1 MHDVKR
7 LTRGGAMGVRV
18 TLRSVAEAAGV
29 STAAVSY
36 AFNRPDRLS
45 SEMRSRILGVARELG
60 YSGPDAAARTLRTGR
75 ANAIGVIFT
84 TGLTYAFSDPYV
96 LALLGGLAETLARS
110 RTSLVLIPFA
120 PVVAGLSDA
129 EVRDSLDAV
138 HRAVID
144 GAVADGLTDDHPAVR
159 ALSERAIP
167 LVRSSETAVGRC
179 VLIDDREAGR
189 EIGRHLA
196 GLGHREVAVVV
207 ASPGEQGCAV
217 TPADEEA
224 LYPYSRHRLAGIREG
239 LPAGVRVRVVS
250 AGNNAD
256 APGRIAATAILKA
269 LDRPTAIAADSDVLA
284 AAVVEVALA
293 QGLRVGHDLSV
304 TGFDD
309 VPLAASIGLTTV
321 RQPIHEKGRL
331 MARMLLDPDNLP
343 NRLTLPTELVVRS
356 STGPVPMH

>member
-1 MHDVKR
+1 MS
-7 LTRGGAMGVRV
+7 VRV

-60 YSGPDAAARTLRTGR
+60 YAGPDAAARSLRTGR

-84 TGLTYAFSDPYV
+84 TELTYAFSDPYV
-96 LALLGGLAETLARS
+96 LALLGGLAETLAHS

-129 EVRDSLDAV
+129 EVRESLDAV

-159 ALSERAIP
+159 ALSDRSLP
-167 LVRSSETAVGRC
+167 LVRSSDTAAGRC
-179 VLIDDREAGR
+179 VLIDDRQAGR

-196 GLGHREVAVVV
+196 DLGHREVAVVV
-207 ASPGEQGCAV
+207 SSPGEPGNAV
-217 TPADEEA
+217 TPADEAA
-224 LYPYSRHRLAGIREG
+224 LYPYSRHRLAGIRAA
-239 LPAGVRVRVVS
+239 LPAGAQVRVVS
-250 AGNNAD
+250 GGNNAH
-256 APGRIAATAILKA
+256 AAGRIAATAILA
-269 LDRPTAIAADSDVLA
+269 APEPPTAIAADSDVLA
-284 AAVVEVALA
+284 AAVVEVATA

-309 VPLAASIGLTTV
+309 VPLAASTGLTTI
-321 RQPIHEKGRL
+321 RQPIREKGRL
-331 MARMLLDPDNLP
+331 MARMLLDADNMPD
-343 NRLTLPTELVVRS
+343 RLTLPTELVVRS
-356 STGPVPMH
+356 STGPVPNHRRPGGT

>member
-1 MHDVKR
+1 M
-7 LTRGGAMGVRV
+7 RV

-29 STAAVSY
+29 STASVSY

-45 SEMRSRILGVARELG
+45 SEMRSRILAVARELG
-60 YSGPDAAARTLRTGR
+60 YSGPDAAARSLRTGR

-84 TGLTYAFSDPYV
+84 TELTYAFSDPYV
-96 LALLGGLAETLARS
+96 LALLGGLAETLAQS

-129 EVRDSLDAV
+129 QVRESLDAV

-159 ALSERAIP
+159 ALSERSLP
-167 LVRSSETAVGRC
+167 LVRSSDTTAGRC
-179 VLIDDREAGR
+179 VLIDDRQAGR

-196 GLGHREVAVVV
+196 DLGHHEVAVVV
-207 ASPGEQGCAV
+207 SSPGEPGCAIAV
-217 TPADEEA
+217 EEEAA
-224 LYPYSRHRLAGIREG
+224 LYPYSRHRLAGIREA
-239 LPAGVRVRVVS
+239 LPARARVRVVS
-250 AGNNAD
+250 GGNNA
-256 APGRIAATAILKA
+256 AAAGRLAATALLA
-269 LDRPTAIAADSDVLA
+269 APDRPTAIAADSDVLA
-284 AAVVEVALA
+284 AAVVEVATV
-293 QGLRVGHDLSV
+293 QGLRVGRDLSV

-309 VPLAASIGLTTV
+309 VPLAASTGLTTV

-331 MARMLLDPDNLP
+331 MARMLLDPDNTP

-356 STGPVPMH
+356 STGPVPSHRLGGM

>member
-1 MHDVKR
+1 M
-7 LTRGGAMGVRV
+7 GARV
-18 TLRSVAEAAGV
+18 TLRSVAAAAGV

-45 SEMRSRILGVARELG
+45 PEMRSRILAVAREVG
-60 YSGPDAAARTLRTGR
+60 YAGPDAAARSLRTGR

-96 LALLGGLAETLARS
+96 LDLLGGLAETLAHS

-129 EVRDSLDAV
+129 EVRESLDAV

-159 ALSERAIP
+159 ALSERSLP
-167 LVRSSETAVGRC
+167 LVRSSDTEAGRC
-179 VLIDDREAGR
+179 VLIDDRQAGR

-196 GLGHREVAVVV
+196 DLGHREVAVVV
-207 ASPGEQGCAV
+207 SSPGEPGRAV
-217 TPADEEA
+217 TPADEAA
-224 LYPYSRHRLAGIREG
+224 LYPYSRHRLAGIREV
-239 LPAGVRVRVVS
+239 LPAGARVRVVGG
-250 AGNNAD
+250 GNNAD
-256 APGRIAATAILKA
+256 TAGRIAAAA
-269 LDRPTAIAADSDVLA
+269 LLAASDRPTAIAADSDVLA
-284 AAVVEVALA
+284 AVAVEVATA
-293 QGLRVGHDLSV
+293 QGLRVGQDLSI

-309 VPLAASIGLTTV
+309 VPLAAATGLTTI

-331 MARMLLDPDNLP
+331 MARMLLDPDNTP
-343 NRLTLPTELVVRS
+343 NRLILPTELVVRS
-356 STGPVPMH
+356 STGPVPNR